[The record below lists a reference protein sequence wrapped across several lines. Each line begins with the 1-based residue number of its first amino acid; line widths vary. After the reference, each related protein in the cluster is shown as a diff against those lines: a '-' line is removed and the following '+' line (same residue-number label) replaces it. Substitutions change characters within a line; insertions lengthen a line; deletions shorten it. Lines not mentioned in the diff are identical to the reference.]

1 MMSRKTRK
9 KHFKKKRQSK
19 NEKRKSIISF
29 RSYQFFSQIIKNSI
43 SSNLKKNGVY
53 KLEFGNNSNR
63 DGRVSSSIAPATTLS
78 AADDLKRAHQ
88 RNYFQSI

>member
-1 MMSRKTRK
+1 MIKI
-9 KHFKKKRQSK
+9 QSAV
-19 NEKRKSIISF
+19 IS
-29 RSYQFFSQIIKNSI
+29 N
-43 SSNLKKNGVY
+43 NAVY
-53 KLEFGNNSNR
+53 KLEFENNSNR